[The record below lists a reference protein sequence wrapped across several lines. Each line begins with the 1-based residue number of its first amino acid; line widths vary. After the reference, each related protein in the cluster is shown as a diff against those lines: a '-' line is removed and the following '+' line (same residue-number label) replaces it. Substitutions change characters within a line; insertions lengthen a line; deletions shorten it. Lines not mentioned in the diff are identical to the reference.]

1 MDCAYCKYVNFETSN
16 PQDRNKLLNK
26 PFVTQHTVINGN
38 EMFELELNLGYFKVV
53 SRREINNCP
62 MCGEKLHKIEK
73 IEKGDLV
80 IKKGKNEARTYF
92 VEDIDEFGILLV
104 DGIQDMYYEED
115 ELYKFYQQY
124 RLLCRESNPTYQ
136 QERQIVCGLNYL
148 YRLTKKKA
156 AYDVWQNCH
165 AIFHHLNLY
174 LPLQHRLP

>member
-1 MDCAYCKYVNFETSN
+1 MDCEYCKYVNFETSN

-80 IKKGKNEARTYF
+80 IKKGKNEAKTYF

-124 RLLCRESNPTYQ
+124 RLL
-136 QERQIVCGLNYL
+136 V
-148 YRLTKKKA
+148 KA
-156 AYDVWQNCH
+156 KDF
-165 AIFHHLNLY
+165 IEEGKE
-174 LPLQHRLP
+174 

>member
-38 EMFELELNLGYFKVV
+38 EMFELELNLGYFRVV

-124 RLLCRESNPTYQ
+124 RLLVKAKDFVDFLRLEFINLGYD
-136 QERQIVCGLNYL
+136 EDIVKCLEEQNWNVALAYMLNEEKEKDS
-148 YRLTKKKA
+148 TGNTF
-156 AYDVWQNCH
+156 V
-165 AIFHHLNLY
+165 I
-174 LPLQHRLP
+174 